1 MDTRSPSPRLY
12 RLITHKFTA
21 TQGLS
26 LRSVYIRGT
35 DPPRCVLHTTTP
47 ERTCPGSLPHIDF
60 LFKQST
66 KTHKKKEARRVS
78 LMHGENLRNKL
89 SSTVVA
95 RRHFAKIYK
104 RRANRVNGF
113 ANKIHFSKF
122 QQTAASKQESRA
134 FYPFSLLWTS
144 HENAICFCVFFSGT
158 SAFAHSNDLPGEQ
171 GTFVESRFVINVVT
185 VLSSG
190 A

>member
-134 FYPFSLLWTS
+134 FYPLSLLWTITYYLS
-144 HENAICFCVFFSGT
+144 RERDLFLRIFFGYVSFCSFKRPARRAGNFC
-158 SAFAHSNDLPGEQ
+158 
-171 GTFVESRFVINVVT
+171 
-185 VLSSG
+185 
-190 A
+190 